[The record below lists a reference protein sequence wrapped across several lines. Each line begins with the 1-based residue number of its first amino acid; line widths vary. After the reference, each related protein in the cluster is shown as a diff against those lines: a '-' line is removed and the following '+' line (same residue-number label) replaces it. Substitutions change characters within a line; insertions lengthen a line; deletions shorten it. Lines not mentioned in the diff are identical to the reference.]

1 MCGKCCPLS
10 FVSQLFCPA
19 FSRLLVCGGA
29 SVCARDPV
37 CVCPRSCMCYHYV
50 CVSAP
55 LPPVLGPSCG
65 SPTATVLPPEISFCK
80 SCRNVKAIKHWAAP
94 GRAANTSRVHSS
106 LFAIIHAWHPR
117 NVTPEL
123 CASHSQ
129 EIWPEY
135 FIFEVIYLVVCFHFY

>member
-1 MCGKCCPLS
+1 MLSLEFCVPVVVSCILS
-10 FVSQLFCPA
+10 FTGV
-19 FSRLLVCGGA
+19 RVY
-29 SVCARDPV
+29 VHVIV
-37 CVCPRSCMCYHYV
+37 CVCVCYHYV

-123 CASHSQ
+123 CASHSKD
-129 EIWPEY
+129 IWPEY